1 MNFDSILDTLKQASG
16 FELYRLRAM
25 LDRVL
30 DDPKWIIAVQKQ
42 LLIGQQINYYE
53 DSSNTELTGQV
64 LEFRRKHV
72 VVRDPATNK
81 RWLIAYTAINLGGA
95 DVKIREADRAGLSRH
110 EVAVGDVV
118 GFIDGEHRQRHGKII
133 RLNDK
138 TVTLECDGQKWR
150 VSYSY
155 LHWVLG
161 SDSL

>member
-138 TVTLECDGQKWR
+138 TVTLECNGQKWR

-155 LHWVLG
+155 LHWVLD

>member
-30 DDPKWIIAVQKQ
+30 DDPKWIISVQKQ

-72 VVRDPATNK
+72 VVHDPATNK

-95 DVKIREADRAGLSRH
+95 DIKIREADRAGLSRH
-110 EVAVGDVV
+110 EVAVGETV
-118 GFIDGEHRQRHGKII
+118 GFIDGENRQRHGKII

-155 LHWVLG
+155 LHWVLD

>member
-81 RWLIAYTAINLGGA
+81 RWLIAYTSINLGGA

-155 LHWVLG
+155 LHWVLD

>member
-110 EVAVGDVV
+110 EVAVGEVV

-155 LHWVLG
+155 LHWVLD

>member
-155 LHWVLG
+155 LHWVLD